1 MHARRTRFDQ
11 NAINFSPLVL
21 PIASWRASSEFPPC
35 STFPFASR
43 NLFPGEE
50 GKGHRALKFRG
61 KQKESIH
68 FFDRGKLGVF
78 FHPSLV
84 TELSRLRRSRLP
96 VVLYFFLAQNPFHF
110 KKRGRICEVFEV
122 SIVTKHWNW
131 CRTPFGVIAFGS
143 IVSPLGLRRAIKN
156 NGERKLHAC
165 QKRHLSE
172 AFNSLTYAHKG
183 GWQVYHCC
191 LYHVI
196 PREQWR
202 NEKKSFLSAT
212 NPSSRSPF
220 LSY

>member
-1 MHARRTRFDQ
+1 MQ
-11 NAINFSPLVL
+11 
-21 PIASWRASSEFPPC
+21 
-35 STFPFASR
+35 STFPPSSSLLLREEHLPNFRPAPLSR
-43 NLFPGEE
+43 LRVAICFPGRKKR
-50 GKGHRALKFRG
+50 GTALKFRG

-84 TELSRLRRSRLP
+84 TELSRLRHSRLP
-96 VVLYFFLAQNPFHF
+96 VFLYFFLAQNPFHF
-110 KKRGRICEVFEV
+110 KKGGRICEVFEV

-131 CRTPFGVIAFGS
+131 CRTPFGVIAFRS
-143 IVSPLGLRRAIKN
+143 IVSPLGLHRAIKN
-156 NGERKLHAC
+156 NREWKLHAC

-212 NPSSRSPF
+212 NPSSLAF